1 MYKLKKGR
9 ISITGTTVILFVVTF
24 FLFINYVS
32 SKEELSEERPT
43 ISPEIQAENEK
54 MSIELE
60 NFLFGNNGIIKQ
72 VNDELLIKGYTFQTL
87 IMANSIDDIQLK
99 YVLENKEATES
110 EQEAVKT
117 IFFDLVEKNNLDSN
131 SFKLKV
137 GDKNDGPD
145 W

>member
-1 MYKLKKGR
+1 M
-9 ISITGTTVILFVVTF
+9 GTTVILFVVTF
-24 FLFINYVS
+24 FLFINHVS

-54 MSIELE
+54 RSMELE

-72 VNDELLIKGYTFQTL
+72 VNDELLMKGYTFQTL
-87 IMANSIDDIQLK
+87 IIANSIDDIQLK

-110 EQEAVKT
+110 EQKVVKS
-117 IFFDLVEKNNLDSN
+117 IFFDLVEKNNLDSYA
-131 SFKLKV
+131 FELKV
-137 GDKNDGPD
+137 GDIDDGPD